1 MKISINCREEQEA
14 VVQCFDESSVCRQ
27 CKHLEGLFE
36 YKENFL
42 NLLFAG
48 CMPTLYDELH
58 NDIPDDE
65 TLSWKYQECQS
76 SMPHKDMCEK
86 ENDLVCRAFDP
97 DRDEDLV
104 SSALLYSQK
113 CA

>member
-14 VVQCFDESSVCRQ
+14 VVQCFEESSVCRQ
-27 CKHLEGLFE
+27 CKHLEALFE

-42 NLLFAG
+42 NLLFPG

-76 SMPHKDMCEK
+76 SMPHEEMCEK
-86 ENDLVCRAFDP
+86 GNDLVCRAFDP
-97 DRDEDLV
+97 DRDGELV
-104 SSALLYSQK
+104 SSAL
-113 CA
+113 CVH